1 MLDELTHTYS
11 VSELGLRLV
20 DALEATFPNDVWVHG
35 VIVNL
40 NRSRNGH
47 AYFDLCELAEAGQP
61 PAATLPVALF
71 KMNKD
76 VVNAMLKR
84 TGNIRMEDG
93 VQVRIRGVVTFY
105 PPTGRLQLRMTS
117 IDPSYT
123 LGSMAADRD
132 RVLRKL
138 AAEGLLDRN
147 RTVAL
152 APAPLR
158 VGLVTAAGS
167 AAYHDFMTELSNSQ
181 LSWQVQHID
190 VQVQGARAE
199 AAICAAIATF
209 TGRSVD
215 VIAVVR
221 GGGSR
226 TDLMAFDSEQVAR
239 TIAASTS
246 PVFTGIGHETDRTIA
261 DEVAH
266 SSYKTPTACAHELV
280 ALAQAYLRA
289 CENAWMQIDRRA
301 HALLDAHDITAIEL
315 ARRAAR
321 ATTRLLATHRQHSRH
336 LAERIA
342 SETNHALS
350 RAQTRL
356 DRHRATTI
364 SAGRRPVRQ
373 AQQRVDQQRALLP
386 SRAARALT
394 RAERDLARTGARIRA
409 HDPARLVTRGF
420 TVTRRPDG
428 SIVRGAATLALGDE
442 LVTVF
447 ADGTA
452 HTRVLSVDLTDTAGA
467 DDPAAA
473 GGADLARDAAT
484 GED

>member
-20 DALEATFPNDVWVHG
+20 DALEVVFPNDVWVHG

-40 NRSRNGH
+40 KRSRNGH
-47 AYFDLCELAEAGQP
+47 AYFDLCELAEPGQP
-61 PAATLPVALF
+61 PLATLPVALF

-138 AAEGLLDRN
+138 AAEGLLERN
-147 RTVAL
+147 GAVEL
-152 APAPLR
+152 AAAPLR

-167 AAYHDFMTELSNSQ
+167 AAYHDFMTELTNSQ
-181 LSWQVQHID
+181 LSWHVQHID

-199 AAICAAIATF
+199 AAICAAIATLA
-209 TGRSVD
+209 TRSVD

-239 TIAASTS
+239 TIAASPA

-266 SSYKTPTACAHELV
+266 SCYKTPTACAHELV
-280 ALAQAYLRA
+280 ARAQAYLGS
-289 CENAWMQIDRRA
+289 CETAWRLIERRA
-301 HALLDAHDITAIEL
+301 SALLDLHDTDAIEL
-315 ARRAAR
+315 ARRAAG
-321 ATTRLLATHRQHSRH
+321 ATTRLLATHRQHSRY

-364 SAGRRPVRQ
+364 SASRRPVRS
-373 AQQRVDQQRALLP
+373 AQQRIDQQRALLP
-386 SRAARALT
+386 TRATRAVA
-394 RAERDLARTGARIRA
+394 RAERDLERTGARIRA
-409 HDPARLVTRGF
+409 HDPARLVARGF
-420 TVTRRPDG
+420 TVTRRADG
-428 SIVRGAATLALGDE
+428 SIVRQAATLALGDE
-442 LVTVF
+442 LTTVF

-452 HTRVLSVDLTDTAGA
+452 HTRVHSVELTA
-467 DDPAAA
+467 
-473 GGADLARDAAT
+473 ADLAHDRTKGQD
-484 GED
+484 

>member
-11 VSELGLRLV
+11 VSELGYRVV
-20 DALEATFPNDVWVHG
+20 DALEASFPNDVWVHG

-40 NRSRNGH
+40 KRSRNGH
-47 AYFDLCELAEAGQP
+47 AYFDLCELADPGQP
-61 PAATLPVALF
+61 PLATLPVALF

-138 AAEGLLDRN
+138 AAEGLLECN
-147 RTVAL
+147 RAVAL
-152 APAPLR
+152 AAAPLR
-158 VGLVTAAGS
+158 IGLVTAAGS
-167 AAYHDFMTELSNSQ
+167 AAYHDFMTELTNSQ
-181 LSWQVQHID
+181 LSWHVQHID

-199 AAICAAIATF
+199 AAICAAVTTLAQRT
-209 TGRSVD
+209 VD
-215 VIAVVR
+215 VIAIVR

-239 TIAASTS
+239 AIAAAPT

-261 DEVAH
+261 DEVSH
-266 SSYKTPTACAHELV
+266 SCFKTPTACAHELV
-280 ALAQAYLRA
+280 ALTQTYLRS
-289 CENAWMQIDRRA
+289 CESAWTQIDRRA
-301 HALLDAHDITAIEL
+301 HALLDEHDEAAIDL
-315 ARRAAR
+315 ARRAAG
-321 ATTRLLATHRQHSRH
+321 ATNRLLATHRQHSRH

-350 RAQTRL
+350 RAQARL
-356 DRHRATTI
+356 DRHRVATVN
-364 SAGRRPVRQ
+364 AGRRPVRQ
-373 AQQRVDQQRALLP
+373 AQQRVDQQRALIP
-386 SRAARALT
+386 ARVARALT
-394 RAERDLARTGARIRA
+394 RADRRLDDTDARVRA
-409 HDPARLVTRGF
+409 HDPVRLVARGF
-420 TVTRRPDG
+420 TVTRRADG
-428 SIVRGAATLALGDE
+428 TIVRQAAALALGDE

-452 HTRVLSVDLTDTAGA
+452 HTRVLSVDLSDTVDTGDAAPAGS
-467 DDPAAA
+467 
-473 GGADLARDAAT
+473 ADLARDRAT